1 LKSEVNELK
10 KGKEGGIT
18 LFDFN
23 TLMEGDQ
30 LEAYELVKAEVA
42 KKTLSLVS
50 KQKFLESYI
59 YIYINIASSHL
70 L

>member
-1 LKSEVNELK
+1 MKAEVNELK

-30 LEAYELVKAEVA
+30 LEAYELVKADA
-42 KKTLSLVS
+42 PKK
-50 KQKFLESYI
+50 
-59 YIYINIASSHL
+59 
-70 L
+70 

>member
-1 LKSEVNELK
+1 MKSEVNELK

-30 LEAYELVKAEVA
+30 LEAYELVKATEA
-42 KKTLSLVS
+42 KKS
-50 KQKFLESYI
+50 
-59 YIYINIASSHL
+59 
-70 L
+70 